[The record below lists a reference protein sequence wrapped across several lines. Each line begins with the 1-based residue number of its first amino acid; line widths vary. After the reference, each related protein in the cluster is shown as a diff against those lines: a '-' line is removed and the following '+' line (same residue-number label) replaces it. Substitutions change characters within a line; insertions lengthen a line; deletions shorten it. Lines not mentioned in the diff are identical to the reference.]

1 MPMKRK
7 KESRLRNTKIAI
19 IFFIFLAVIAGVSL
33 MFKMVLVVRAGQY
46 DDSKRFTLSISNN
59 KNIEVISL
67 SPSTKSIAVFKL
79 DKNVPQALAGQFLEI
94 PIDGAIT
101 ANSLDLNQKVNSLFF
116 RAVLNY
122 KSLQTNLTIVDLFKL
137 LFFAITVPESS
148 VRIKN
153 ISSGLS
159 TVDMDRIVRL
169 VSDELIEKDNH
180 TIQIINGT
188 NIGGLGNRLAR
199 LITNMGGDV
208 IIVATSDVPHKKS
221 TISYID
227 KKTYTVARLSKV
239 LGYESNKS
247 SEFAISDITVIIGE
261 DKANASP
268 F

>member
-1 MPMKRK
+1 MKKK

-19 IFFIFLAVIAGVSL
+19 IFFVFLAVITGVSFV
-33 MFKMVLVVRAGQY
+33 FKIVLVVRAGQY
-46 DDSKRFTLSISNN
+46 DDSKRFTLSISNK
-59 KNIEVISL
+59 KNLEVISL

-79 DKNVPQALAGQFLEI
+79 DKNVPPALVGQFLEI

-122 KSLQTNLTIVDLFKL
+122 KNLQTNLTIVDLLKL

-153 ISSGLS
+153 IPQGLS
-159 TVDMDRIVRL
+159 MVDMDKIVRS
-169 VSDELIEKDNH
+169 VSDELIEKDNQ

-208 IIVATSDVPHKKS
+208 IIVATSDAPRKKPL
-221 TISYID
+221 ISYID
-227 KKTYTVARLSKV
+227 KKTYTVERLSKV
-239 LGYESNKS
+239 LGYETIKS
-247 SEFAISDITVIIGE
+247 SEFAISDITIIIG
-261 DKANASP
+261 DNKVNASP